1 MSETATFREVIEEG
15 KAIVARCEKI
25 QPRQWGAEGATI
37 ELVKQVGD
45 LARHV
50 MAVEGYYGQRD
61 DQQRYGADKK
71 LIADELVDIFTGVIR
86 LAEHYGIDFAGDIV
100 EVRQAEDEWLK
111 SKGV

>member
-1 MSETATFREVIEEG
+1 MSKESLREAIDAG
-15 KAIVARCEKI
+15 RDIVARCVQI
-25 QPRQWGAEGATI
+25 QPRTWGAEGAII

-50 MAVEGYYGQRD
+50 MVYEGYYAERD
-61 DQQRYGADKK
+61 DAERYGDDKK

-86 LAEHYGIDFAGDIV
+86 LAEHYEIDLASDIDV
-100 EVRQAEDEWLK
+100 VRKAEDEWLK